1 MRKPLRWLLALA
13 VLLVVAGAV
22 AWIVSAW
29 RGPGRGRLAG
39 TYAGAAFDSRSTF
52 VLRLAPD
59 GSSQEEVYP
68 PGASRP
74 KSVIRGR
81 WRVSHGLLVLENGGA
96 ASTSVGLG
104 QSLGE
109 MFEGPSLGNEVSKF
123 RIVSAD
129 DTGLVLGLEGGVT
142 WELARR
148 PEP

>member
-13 VLLVVAGAV
+13 ALIVVAGAL
-22 AWIVSAW
+22 AWVVSAW

-39 TYAGAAFDSRSTF
+39 TYAGVAFDGRSTF

-59 GSSQEEVYP
+59 GSSQEEIYP

-74 KSVIRGR
+74 KSVTRGR
-81 WRVSHGLLVLENGGA
+81 WRVSHGLLVLENGSA
-96 ASTSVGLG
+96 AGGGLG
-104 QSLGE
+104 ASIKE

-129 DTGLVLGLEGGVT
+129 DAGLVLGLEGGVT
-142 WELARR
+142 WDLARR
-148 PEP
+148 PEGGE